1 MSGDA
6 PQKIRARL
14 ASGATV
20 RSVFVKLAALEVVDL
35 VHQAGLDAM
44 VVDLEHSQLSDSEAR
59 RLVRHASALGL
70 PAVVRLPSVDPGLI
84 NRLLEAGAAGIQL
97 STVTSR
103 RQVEELIA
111 ACRFPPGGR
120 RSLSL
125 AHPAAGYGLESMT
138 EHLAARRS
146 GPIIV
151 VQIETAKTDDPLP
164 MIVSGTDVAFIGTTD
179 LAVDLGATGPGD
191 PVVDEVIGR
200 IAAAVADAGPPTTL
214 GGWAAN
220 AHAAGRLMDHG
231 ARYITWSSDLALLA
245 GALRSEFPPSVAMD
259 TDSMETGQT

>member
-1 MSGDA
+1 MSASA
-6 PQKIRARL
+6 PQELRTRL

-20 RSVFVKLAALEVVDL
+20 RSTFVKLPALEVVDL

-84 NRLLEAGAAGIQL
+84 NRLIEAGAAGIQL

-111 ACRFPPGGR
+111 ACRFPPEGR

-125 AHPAAGYGLESMT
+125 AHPAAGYGLQT
-138 EHLAARRS
+138 VPEHLAATRS
-146 GPIIV
+146 GPLVV

-164 MIVSGTDVAFIGTTD
+164 LIVSGTDVAFIGTTD
-179 LAVDLGATGPGD
+179 LAVDLGAPNPGD
-191 PVVDEVIGR
+191 PAVEEAIGR
-200 IAAAVADAGPPTTL
+200 IAAAVADAGPPTVL
-214 GGWAAN
+214 GGWAGSAT
-220 AHAAGRLMDHG
+220 AAGRLISHG
-231 ARYITWSSDLALLA
+231 ARYITFSSDLALLA
-245 GALRSEFPPSVAMD
+245 GALRSEFPSHVAHD